1 MPTVSVIIPSYN
13 AAEYIAQ
20 TLESVLA
27 QTLSDIEVIVVDDGS
42 TDSTRDVV
50 AEFACKDS
58 RVTLVEQANQFA
70 GVARNNGMAKARG
83 TYLYFLDADDY
94 IEKTALEELVDAIE
108 KKPYGY
114 RHRQIGRLR

>member
-42 TDSTRDVV
+42 TDSTRDVPCTIRIT
-50 AEFACKDS
+50 AA
-58 RVTLVEQANQFA
+58 A
-70 GVARNNGMAKARG
+70 G
-83 TYLYFLDADDY
+83 TYLAG
-94 IEKTALEELVDAIE
+94 AS
-108 KKPYGY
+108 
-114 RHRQIGRLR
+114 